1 MLVSVVLNARYF
13 FLLYLL
19 IHIAFYFSFTILTA
33 GEYSLF
39 DVFLM
44 SNGQYNLDGWD
55 KLKSPLTMLIFFVI
69 AIVTINVVMLNILIA
84 IVGSAYEKVVATQK

>member
-19 IHIAFYFSFTILTA
+19 IQIAFYFSFTILTA
-33 GEYSLF
+33 GGYSLF

-55 KLKSPLTMLIFFVI
+55 
-69 AIVTINVVMLNILIA
+69 
-84 IVGSAYEKVVATQK
+84 